1 MYWKNVSVSAKQ
13 LISSLLTVDPRYRCT
28 AKMALENSAWLK
40 IKDTSLQSNDLSTS
54 LSEIRKFQARHLL
67 KGAMHAVRWSVKAK
81 FKSVDEAGFSKQIK
95 EWDVKDEANMKEG
108 GQSDPFLTNNRPTLK
123 FDEVYEIKEQIHK
136 GRAAVI
142 WECVRK
148 LDGAELAVKVIKRQQ
163 GGGSKSVT
171 GKSATETVLHEV
183 TVLKSLK
190 HKYILGIV
198 DFFDEEDIFYLVM
211 ERLRGGDVFDRI
223 LQKKHYTEK
232 HARDLAKFLIEAVA
246 HMHRSGI
253 AHRDLKPQNLRKS
266 TPRSG
271 ECQIHHHHLNSLFS
285 HPNTF
290 RSLEVAR

>member
-1 MYWKNVSVSAKQ
+1 
-13 LISSLLTVDPRYRCT
+13 
-28 AKMALENSAWLK
+28 
-40 IKDTSLQSNDLSTS
+40 
-54 LSEIRKFQARHLL
+54 
-67 KGAMHAVRWSVKAK
+67 
-81 FKSVDEAGFSKQIK
+81 
-95 EWDVKDEANMKEG
+95 
-108 GQSDPFLTNNRPTLK
+108 
-123 FDEVYEIKEQIHK
+123 VYEIKEQIHK